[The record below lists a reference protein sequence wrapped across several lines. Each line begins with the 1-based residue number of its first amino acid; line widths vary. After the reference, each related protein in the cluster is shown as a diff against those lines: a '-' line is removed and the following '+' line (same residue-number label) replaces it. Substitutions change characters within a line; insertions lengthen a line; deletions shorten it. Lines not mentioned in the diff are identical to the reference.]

1 MTEKELALFDGREGR
16 RAYAAVNGKIYDFT
30 DSPRWKD
37 GHHEMRHRAGCDLSR
52 ELEGAPHVRAV
63 IERFPV
69 VGLLEEE
76 SPPPAGKGRK
86 ILVATVIVLVLLML
100 ALILVK

>member
-1 MTEKELALFDGREGR
+1 MTEKELSLFDGREGR

-69 VGLLEEE
+69 VGTLEEK
-76 SPPPAGKGRK
+76 SSSHMGKGPK
-86 ILVATVIVLVLLML
+86 ILAITIIVLFLLL
-100 ALILVK
+100 VVLILLK

>member
-1 MTEKELALFDGREGR
+1 MTRSELARFDGREGR

-37 GHHEMRHRAGCDLSR
+37 GDHEKQHRSGRDLSKD
-52 ELEGAPHVRAV
+52 LEGAPHIRAV

-69 VGLLEEE
+69 VGILEEE
-76 SPPPAGKGRK
+76 IVPPMGNGMKTLAIG
-86 ILVATVIVLVLLML
+86 VIVLILIVVLFLMMR
-100 ALILVK
+100 

>member
-1 MTEKELALFDGREGR
+1 MTRSELARFDGREGR

-37 GHHEMRHRAGCDLSR
+37 GDHEKQHRAGCDLSKD
-52 ELEGAPHVRAV
+52 LEGAPHIRAV

-69 VGLLEEE
+69 VGALEEKIVA
-76 SPPPAGKGRK
+76 PAGKGAK
-86 ILVATVIVLVLLML
+86 TLAVGVIVLI
-100 ALILVK
+100 LIVILFLIMR